1 MKKNN
6 AIKVAGIVLSFF
18 WPNTSKTRG
27 AKPP

>member
-6 AIKVAGIVLSFF
+6 ATTVAGIVFPFS
-18 WPNTSKTRG
+18 WQNTSKTKG